1 MPTPGGPISLDD
13 LYQEG
18 NPGWSTLESFSD
30 ITYDSWAQGP
40 LGSNTNT
47 YNGWGNDG
55 SGGGTPVGG
64 DVIYNVGG
72 ALIKDVDAINFGNYT
87 NKYYYFDG
95 TVFDIKYSWSNPL
108 TNPPPVPPNPPVN
121 NDVNV
126 QVVCKDYSMTYNV
139 HNNVAINAPA
149 PSSGGPLSIPGSV
162 VNSPLVENVYWEII
176 VNTIPGNT
184 ISNIAF
190 SVNGTNCINVGSGG
204 GTFTWQSAG
213 ASAGLTNSSGILY
226 DITVS

>member
-13 LYQEG
+13 LWQEP
-18 NPGWSTLESFSD
+18 NPGWSSQESFSD
-30 ITYDSWAQGP
+30 ITYDSWEQGP
-40 LGSNTNT
+40 LGSSTNA

-55 SGGGTPVGG
+55 SGSGTPVGVN
-64 DVIYNVGG
+64 VIYNVGG
-72 ALIKDVDAINFGNYT
+72 GLTQSVDPINFGNYT

-95 TVFDIKYSWSNPL
+95 TVFNIQFSWSNPL

-126 QVVCKDYSMTYNV
+126 QVVCKDYNMVYNV
-139 HNNVAINAPA
+139 HSNFSINAVA
-149 PSSGGPLSIPGSV
+149 PSSGGPLPIPGSV
-162 VNSPLVENVYWEII
+162 TNSPLVENVYWEII
-176 VNTIPGNT
+176 VNTVPGNT

>member
-18 NPGWSTLESFSD
+18 NPGWSSQESFSD

-139 HNNVAINAPA
+139 HNNVSINAPA
-149 PSSGGPLSIPGSV
+149 PSSGGPASIPGSV
-162 VNSPLVENVYWEII
+162 TNSPVVENVYWEII

-204 GTFTWQSAG
+204 GTFTWQSVG

>member
-13 LYQEG
+13 LWQEP
-18 NPGWSTLESFSD
+18 NPGWSAQESFSD
-30 ITYDSWAQGP
+30 ITYNSWEQGP
-40 LGSNTNT
+40 LGSNINI

-55 SGGGTPVGG
+55 SGFGAPIGAN
-64 DVIYNVGG
+64 VIYNVGG
-72 ALIKDVDAINFGNYT
+72 GLTQSIDPINFGNYT

-95 TVFDIKYSWSNPL
+95 TVFNIQFSWSNPL
-108 TNPPPVPPNPPVN
+108 TNPPPVPPAPPVN

-126 QVVCKDYSMTYNV
+126 QVVCKDYNMVYNV
-139 HNNVAINAPA
+139 HNSFAINATA
-149 PSSGGPLSIPGSV
+149 PSSGGPLPIPGGV
-162 VNSPLVENVYWEII
+162 TNSPLVENVYWEII

-190 SVNGTNCINVGSGG
+190 SVNGINRINVGSGG
-204 GTFTWQSAG
+204 GTFTWQSTG

-226 DITVS
+226 NITVS

>member
-1 MPTPGGPISLDD
+1 MPTPGGPISLND

-40 LGSNTNT
+40 LGSSTNT

-64 DVIYNVGG
+64 NVIYNVGG

-95 TVFDIKYSWSNPL
+95 TVFDIKYAYNNTLNNILFP
-108 TNPPPVPPNPPVN
+108 PPPVI
-121 NDVNV
+121 NDVNI
-126 QVVCKDYSMTYNV
+126 QVDCYDYSGTYLV
-139 HNNVAINAPA
+139 HNSFNITANGGTSQGAIT
-149 PSSGGPLSIPGSV
+149 IPGFV
-162 VNSPLVENVYWEII
+162 ANASPLVENVYWSII
-176 VNTIPGNT
+176 INTDPSNT

-190 SVNGTNCINVGSGG
+190 KVNSSTVYNAGGGGGSFTWTSGG
-204 GTFTWQSAG
+204 
-213 ASAGLTNSSGILY
+213 ASQGYTNSSGILY
-226 DITVS
+226 DVVIT

>member
-13 LYQEG
+13 LWQEG
-18 NPGWSTLESFSD
+18 NPGWSAQESFSD

-40 LGSNTNT
+40 LGSNTNL

-64 DVIYNVGG
+64 NVIYNVGG
-72 ALIKDVDAINFGNYT
+72 ALIKNIDSINFGNYT
-87 NKYYYFDG
+87 NNYYYFDG
-95 TVFDIKYSWSNPL
+95 TVFDIKYEWDNPL
-108 TNPPPVPPNPPVN
+108 TNPPPSPPSPPVN

-126 QVVCKDYSMTYNV
+126 QVHCYDYSGTYSV
-139 HNNVAINAPA
+139 HSTFTITANA
-149 PSSGGPLSIPGSV
+149 STSGGPLSIPGTV
-162 VNSPLVENVYWEII
+162 TNSPVVENVYWEII
-176 VNTIPGNT
+176 VNTTPGNT

-190 SVNGTNCINVGSGG
+190 SVNGVNRINVGSGG
-204 GTFTWQSAG
+204 GTFTWQSSG